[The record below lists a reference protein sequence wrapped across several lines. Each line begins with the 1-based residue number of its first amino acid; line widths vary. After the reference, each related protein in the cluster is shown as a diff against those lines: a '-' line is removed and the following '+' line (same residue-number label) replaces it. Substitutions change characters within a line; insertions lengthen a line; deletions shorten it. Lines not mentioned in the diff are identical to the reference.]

1 VSAIR
6 FTAMRSILAFP
17 RRLQLTYAMLVASFI
32 TLIRSVVSHA
42 EALWAP
48 VSMSNTTVPPGA
60 VLDYLISVRNV
71 GDTAA
76 DGSAVTVT
84 VRLPPGLAGVSFHDD
99 TSSFSCP
106 GIAGSSVIVCTGSP
120 TIPQNGGYIVL
131 TLTTSVD
138 GAAPEGVGSASVDVD
153 GGGAAATG
161 HTVDPVTI
169 TTAAPVFGIDA
180 FDGLVSDAAGDP
192 FTQAG
197 GHPYALLTSFDF
209 NTHTDPSPIVGS
221 VSPVEDAKDVVVE
234 LPPGL
239 VGNPANVGECTIPEL
254 ANGKRI
260 DPKPLCAAT
269 SQVGVTDVRGS
280 GGVLLGPV
288 PVFNMTPPPGVPARF
303 GFNVDGTIVVLDAS
317 VRSGD
322 DYGLTVRG
330 KNIPQGL
337 SIVGNSFTFWGV
349 PSDRSHDAQRAC
361 PGQKNPWATG
371 PTCQSGAAP
380 TAFFRN
386 PTSCTTPGVGL
397 TTTVSADSWAHPGV
411 YKQRSFVT
419 HLLPGY
425 PFTPAEWGPV
435 QGPDGCEESVPFD
448 PVLSGQPVA
457 GTRAGTPASFT
468 FDVTIPQNDDPDKIA
483 QSDLRKAVVTLPEG
497 VRVSPSSADG
507 LGGCSLAQIAL
518 RSSELPACPGSSQ
531 LGEVTIDTP
540 LLREQVTGHVY
551 LAAPFDN
558 PFGSLLGVYIVAS
571 ARGVV
576 IKLPGQVSANSTTGQ
591 LTATFD
597 NNPQLPFSRLHL
609 AFRGGNRAPLV
620 TPRRCGTYVTHA
632 VLTGWN
638 GRTVTSDSNF
648 TLSENAKG
656 RPCPPEFSPGFS
668 AGTESNGAGLSSPFL
683 MRFTRDDEDQDMSGL
698 TVHMAKGL
706 TGRIAD
712 VDLCSASSARVG
724 RCSEGSRIGDVTV
737 GAGPG
742 ANPFFITNGRA
753 YLTGPYKRAPYGASI
768 VVPAVAGPF
777 DLGNVNVRAAVFVDK
792 HDATVRI
799 VSDPLPTILQG
810 IPLDVR
816 DVRVSINKPRF
827 WLNPTSCA
835 VKTINATLKS
845 TEGLRANVTDRFQAG
860 DCASLAFKP
869 RMVMRVGGRGHT
881 HRGQTSP
888 FTTTLTM
895 PRGDQANL
903 RFVRVSLPTTINARL
918 NTINDACTRAEFE
931 ADITKCSHARAGSAT
946 AVTPLLREPLRG
958 SVYFVKNGHPIPDLF
973 VALRGQVAFDLIGRI
988 TIPGGKHL
996 ATTFATAPD
1005 VPIRS
1010 FTLRLLGGPR
1020 TASIGAARNLC
1031 SAQSRRATASVDYIA
1046 QNGKVLQLDQHLKVA
1061 GCGGGGRHRR
1071 H

>member
-48 VSMSNTTVPPGA
+48 VSMSNTTVAPGG
-60 VLDYLISVRNV
+60 VLDYLVGVRNV
-71 GDTAA
+71 GTTPA
-76 DGSAVTVT
+76 DGSTVTVT
-84 VRLPPGLAGVSFHDD
+84 VRLPPGLTGVSSTDPGNA
-99 TSSFSCP
+99 FSCP
-106 GIAGSSVIVCTGSP
+106 GMAGASVIVCTGTPSIQR
-120 TIPQNGGYIVL
+120 TGGYIVL

-138 GAAPEGVGSASVDVD
+138 GTVPEGTVGTAIVDVD

-161 HTVDPVTI
+161 HTADPVTI
-169 TTAAPVFGIDA
+169 TDAAPVFGMEA

-192 FTQAG
+192 LTQAG

-221 VSPVEDAKDVVVE
+221 LSPVEDAKDVVVE

-239 VGNPANVGECTIPEL
+239 VGNPTNVGECTIPEL
-254 ANGKRI
+254 ANGDRI
-260 DPKPLCAAT
+260 DPAPLCAAT

-280 GGVLLGPV
+280 GGAILGPV
-288 PVFNMTPPPGVPARF
+288 PVFNMVPPPGVPARF

-322 DYGLTVRG
+322 DYGLTVRAE
-330 KNIPQGL
+330 NIPQGL
-337 SIVGNSFTFWGV
+337 AIVGNSFTFWGV

-361 PGQKNPWATG
+361 PGQKNPSAVS
-371 PTCQSGAAP
+371 PSCPSGAAP

-386 PTSCTTPGVGL
+386 PTSCTTPGVGPR
-397 TTTVSADSWAHPGV
+397 TTVSADSWAHPGV
-411 YKQRSFVT
+411 YKQRSFVS

-435 QGPDGCEESVPFD
+435 QGPDGCENVPFD
-448 PVLSGQPVA
+448 SVLSGQPVA

-507 LGGCSLAQIAL
+507 LAGCTSAQIAL
-518 RSSELPACPGSSQ
+518 RSSDPPTCPDASQ
-531 LGEVTIDTP
+531 QGEVTIDTP

-551 LAAPFDN
+551 LATPFDN
-558 PFGSLLGVYIVAS
+558 PFGSLLAVYIVAS

-576 IKLPGQVSANSTTGQ
+576 IKIPGQVSANPTTGQ

-609 AFRGGNRAPLV
+609 AFRGGNRAPLA
-620 TPRRCGTYVTHA
+620 TPNRCGTYLTHA

-638 GRTVTSDSNF
+638 GRTVSSDSTF
-648 TLSENAKG
+648 TLSQNAKG

-668 AGTESNGAGLSSPFL
+668 ASTKTNSAGSSSPFL
-683 MRFTRDDEDQDMSGL
+683 MRFTREDEDQDISGL
-698 TVHMAKGL
+698 TVHTPRGL
-706 TGRIAD
+706 TARIAD
-712 VDLCSASSARVG
+712 VDLCTQANASAG
-724 RCSEGSRIGDVTV
+724 RCPESARIGDVTV

-753 YLTGPYKRAPYGASI
+753 YLTGPYKGAPYGASI

-816 DVRVSINKPRF
+816 DVRVNVNKPGF
-827 WLNPTSCA
+827 FLNPTSCRE
-835 VKTINATLKS
+835 KTINATLTS
-845 TEGLRANVTDRFQAG
+845 TAGLRANVSDRFQAAE
-860 DCASLAFKP
+860 CASLAFKP

-895 PRGDQANL
+895 PRRNQTNL

-931 ADITKCSHARAGSAT
+931 ADISKCSHAKAGT
-946 AVTPLLREPLRG
+946 AVASTPLLRAPLRG
-958 SVYFVKNGHPIPDLF
+958 SVYFVKNGNPIPDLF
-973 VALRGQVAFDLIGRI
+973 VALRGQVAFDLIGKV

-996 ATTFATAPD
+996 ATTFATVPD

-1020 TASIGAARNLC
+1020 TASIGAAANLC
-1031 SAQSRRATASVDYIA
+1031 SAKSRRATASVDYIA
-1046 QNGKVLQLDQHLKVA
+1046 QNGRVLQRDQHLKVA